1 MRRPRCSIKMRGV
14 TKPATGSMEKPVACR
29 RRSLTSR
36 SCGMR
41 SVSRARLNSE
51 GQSFIL
57 QHSNLNS
64 GTLANTHG
72 SLIVDNQGNLKLNV
86 PTSKTFEFTIM
97 ERNNM
102 TTQK

>member
-1 MRRPRCSIKMRGV
+1 MKI
-14 TKPATGSMEKPVACR
+14 GS
-29 RRSLTSR
+29 
-36 SCGMR
+36 
-41 SVSRARLNSE
+41 LNSE

-86 PTSKTFEFTIM
+86 PTSKTFEFTINGTKQYDNT
-97 ERNNM
+97 EIH
-102 TTQK
+102 KFSW